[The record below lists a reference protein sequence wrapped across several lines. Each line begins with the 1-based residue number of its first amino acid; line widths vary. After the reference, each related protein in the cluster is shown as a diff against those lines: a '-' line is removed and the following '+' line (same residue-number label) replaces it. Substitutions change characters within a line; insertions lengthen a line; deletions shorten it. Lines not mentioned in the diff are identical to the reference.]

1 MSDKNGYLY
10 IGYDPGEAV
19 IEQTLDKL
27 AFSDKETRAE
37 MQRKLLSHDL
47 RSGRKHIMNIIDNL

>member
-10 IGYDPGEAV
+10 IGYNPDNEQ
-19 IEQTLDKL
+19 IETAMDKL
-27 AFSDKETRAE
+27 VFSDRNERAE
-37 MQRKLLSHDL
+37 RQKIMLSHDL